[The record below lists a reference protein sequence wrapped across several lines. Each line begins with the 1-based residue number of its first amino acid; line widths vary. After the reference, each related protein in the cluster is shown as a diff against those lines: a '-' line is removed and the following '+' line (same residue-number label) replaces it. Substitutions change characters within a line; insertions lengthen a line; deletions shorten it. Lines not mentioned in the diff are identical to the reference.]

1 MCGMLLYEVATL
13 QISFSKR
20 NEASFFVNLSCLLPP
35 IESPILVES
44 LKIKI
49 FVRTHWKADYN
60 FLIHQQRLHSW
71 NLLCTVLEAPRIRV
85 PLTASIVISVYSF
98 SPQPIKNVAIFH
110 HSSCPKTYSY
120 QYDLKH

>member
-20 NEASFFVNLSCLLPP
+20 NEASFFVNLSCLLLPP

-85 PLTASIVISVYSF
+85 PLTAGIVISVYSF
-98 SPQPIKNVAIFH
+98 V
-110 HSSCPKTYSY
+110 SSTYKKCCDFPS
-120 QYDLKH
+120 LVLS

>member
-20 NEASFFVNLSCLLPP
+20 NEASFFVNLICLLLPP

-49 FVRTHWKADYN
+49 FVRIHWKADHN
-60 FLIHQQRLHSW
+60 FLIHQQISILGISHGQSLKHQEFLEKRSTDSRYRDIRL
-71 NLLCTVLEAPRIRV
+71 LLCL
-85 PLTASIVISVYSF
+85 L
-98 SPQPIKNVAIFH
+98 N
-110 HSSCPKTYSY
+110 
-120 QYDLKH
+120 L

>member
-60 FLIHQQRLHSW
+60 FLTQISILGISHAQSLKHQEFLEKRSTDSRYRDIRL
-71 NLLCTVLEAPRIRV
+71 LLCL
-85 PLTASIVISVYSF
+85 L
-98 SPQPIKNVAIFH
+98 N
-110 HSSCPKTYSY
+110 
-120 QYDLKH
+120 L